1 MAVTTPLD
9 RVPYWTERMYRP
21 GGGQD
26 HLGLGSVVTE
36 RILPRLSPG
45 INVQT
50 VRPRYWSFY
59 AFVLSEF
66 WSRDLPRTRA
76 SLREWYRPLEC
87 IYSIACRLCDH
98 EEHRGSPVGSRGVD
112 ALLVKEPTGFDPKYH
127 YIDSPLG
134 GYGLYYG
141 TAMQSLGLVVLAD
154 RKIGL
159 PVDTVTPAGQIVAE
173 AFRSEIAET
182 RYFREWIDRH
192 DDPVPRDVVEEYA
205 ERACLCRFARRGR
218 GGPFASRRRVLASR

>member
-76 SLREWYRPLEC
+76 SLRGGTGRSSASTRSRAGFV
-87 IYSIACRLCDH
+87 ITRSIED
-98 EEHRGSPVGSRGVD
+98 
-112 ALLVKEPTGFDPKYH
+112 LLSAVAA
-127 YIDSPLG
+127 S
-134 GYGLYYG
+134 
-141 TAMQSLGLVVLAD
+141 
-154 RKIGL
+154 
-159 PVDTVTPAGQIVAE
+159 TP
-173 AFRSEIAET
+173 F
-182 RYFREWIDRH
+182 W
-192 DDPVPRDVVEEYA
+192 
-205 ERACLCRFARRGR
+205 
-218 GGPFASRRRVLASR
+218 